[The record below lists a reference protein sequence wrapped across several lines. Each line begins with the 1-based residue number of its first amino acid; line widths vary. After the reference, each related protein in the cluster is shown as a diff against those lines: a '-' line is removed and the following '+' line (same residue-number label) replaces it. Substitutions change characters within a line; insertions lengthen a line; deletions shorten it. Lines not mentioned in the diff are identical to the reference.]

1 MSKYVF
7 KRLDWIQGNTQKFLP
22 GQNVPA
28 NLPAEAIEAWLE
40 DGTIAVKHGK
50 KPAHDLKEDQSPLD
64 DFTVSELSD
73 LLRAEGLPIR
83 GTKAEKIARLEE
95 FEG

>member
-7 KRLDWIQGNTQKFLP
+7 KRLNWIQGNPQKFLP
-22 GQNVPA
+22 GQDVPA
-28 NLPAEAIEAWLE
+28 NLPVEVIEAWME
-40 DGTIAVKHGK
+40 DETIAVKHGN
-50 KPAHDLKEDQSPLD
+50 KPKEEHSSLD

-83 GTKAEKIARLEE
+83 GTKAEKIARLED